1 MDERKIQA
9 RKTDSEEGNVEEADA
24 FVARCLPEELTF
36 INDAHSN

>member
-9 RKTDSEEGNVEEADA
+9 RKTEEGNVEEADA

-36 INDAHSN
+36 INDAYWN